1 MPAAAGFATAG
12 VSACQPFLSGVGGA
26 SLRQRSLGFSE
37 SGPPTLDCIIS
48 QGKTNEARDLLAPLY
63 GWFTEGF
70 DTADLKEAEAL
81 IERMS

>member
-26 SLRQRSLGFSE
+26 SLRHRSLDFSE
-37 SGPPTLDCIIS
+37 SGPPTMDCIIS

-70 DTADLKEAEAL
+70 DTTDLQDAKAL
-81 IERMS
+81 LDELS